1 MLAKGYD
8 FGAEACDNKF
18 RQLKH
23 RYKTIVDNKKKTGR
37 GASSWVFFSS
47 MEDLLADDPSV
58 EQVQTVSSFAESSS
72 DPVGPGPSTSQP
84 KPSAERGKKRKHK
97 STSDAPPVV

>member
-23 RYKTIVDNKKKTGR
+23 RYKTIVDNKKTTGR
-37 GASSWVFFSS
+37 GASSWVFSS

-58 EQVQTVSSFAESSS
+58 EPVQTVIICW
-72 DPVGPGPSTSQP
+72 
-84 KPSAERGKKRKHK
+84 
-97 STSDAPPVV
+97 